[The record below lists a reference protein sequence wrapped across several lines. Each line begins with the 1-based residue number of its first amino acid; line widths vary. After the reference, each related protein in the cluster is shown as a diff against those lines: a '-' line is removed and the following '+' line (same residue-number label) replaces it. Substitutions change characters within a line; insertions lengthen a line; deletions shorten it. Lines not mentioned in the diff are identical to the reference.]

1 MQMAQQYSDDPDE
14 AELAR
19 HECVSTSE
27 PVSSSSGGEPSWP
40 RSIAPASSGFLSV
53 GRVSCVLRVRVAWEG
68 RDLTSGDDLRGKG
81 AEADRG
87 RMGSTACVGCVGVV
101 RSPQSSSVCLEI
113 QLYTQTSPVHPSA
126 FPAVTRARN
135 QRVTVTDV

>member
-1 MQMAQQYSDDPDE
+1 MQMAQQYSDDRDE

-87 RMGSTACVGCVGVV
+87 RMGSTGHGGRRVSGASVWCADC
-101 RSPQSSSVCLEI
+101 PAQSK
-113 QLYTQTSPVHPSA
+113 A
-126 FPAVTRARN
+126 A
-135 QRVTVTDV
+135 